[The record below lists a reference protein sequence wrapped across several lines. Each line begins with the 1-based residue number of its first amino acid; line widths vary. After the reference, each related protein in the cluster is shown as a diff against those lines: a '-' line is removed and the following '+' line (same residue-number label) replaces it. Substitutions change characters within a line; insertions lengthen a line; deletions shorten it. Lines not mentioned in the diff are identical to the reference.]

1 MPKSMTQDDRSMTL
15 ALPQDI
21 TLVDA
26 WLRREFQ
33 ACYDNALEEPIP
45 PELAILL
52 RGSLDGR

>member
-1 MPKSMTQDDRSMTL
+1 MTS
-15 ALPQDI
+15 ALPQDM

-26 WLRREFQ
+26 WLRREFK

-45 PELAILL
+45 PELVILL